1 MRRHRT
7 TKPFKWNSII
17 GLCLL
22 LSSVVTPAWAG
33 NEVEVN
39 KQVVSGEGTPAFGGS
54 EAEISKKLVGVWGK
68 STTDKESGDIETTL
82 IKFNANGAYST
93 RLQSKLFGE
102 AKKSASGRY
111 FVTDAVKETFTLKIE
126 VLRGHPDLDKSDRVI
141 EVKIRML
148 NANTLQS
155 EDGQVVRRLK

>member
-7 TKPFKWNSII
+7 TKLFKWNSII

-22 LSSVVTPAWAG
+22 LSSVVIPAWAG

-39 KQVVSGEGTPAFGGS
+39 KQVVGTPAFGGS
-54 EAEISKKLVGVWGK
+54 EAEMSKKLVGVWGK
-68 STTDKESGDIETTL
+68 STTDKESGDTETTL
-82 IKFNANGAYST
+82 INFNANGTHST

-111 FVTDAVKETFTLKIE
+111 FVSDAVKDTFTLKIE
-126 VLRGHPDLDKSDRVI
+126 VLTGHPDLDKSDRVM
-141 EVKIRML
+141 ETKIRML